1 MNGCD
6 LMVFHH
12 LNFIQN
18 LCYYDYAAEKDD
30 NEDNDEIHLVIEP
43 TQSSVNDDEIHQE
56 SQSETQFEKNKES
69 DDDDDDEICMQRIPR
84 KRKWFNEEGECCIV
98 LD

>member
-1 MNGCD
+1 MKD
-6 LMVFHH
+6 
-12 LNFIQN
+12 FIQN
-18 LCYYDYAAEKDD
+18 LYNYDYATEKDDVPD

-43 TQSSVNDDEIHQE
+43 TEISVNNDEIHQE
-56 SQSETQFEKNKES
+56 SPSETQFEKNKES

-84 KRKWFNEEGECCIV
+84 ERKWFDEEDGCCNV